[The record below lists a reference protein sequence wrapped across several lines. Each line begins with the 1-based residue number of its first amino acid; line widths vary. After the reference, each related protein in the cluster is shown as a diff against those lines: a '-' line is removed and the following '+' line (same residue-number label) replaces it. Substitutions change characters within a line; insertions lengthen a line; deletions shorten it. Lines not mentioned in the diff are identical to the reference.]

1 MHSNVSTIICD
12 EHNKP
17 YQTLPILIPI
27 IIKTNKKS
35 FFIQPYVYRY
45 STITKDPPHIQHPK
59 STSRWSRYR
68 SSKCA
73 DNNNM
78 GLHKNYLK
86 VGQNAGNQIFGIPRV
101 TRGSTPLS
109 MLISYGAKFNSSKLI
124 LSFNKRFSKIFEEI
138 K

>member
-12 EHNKP
+12 EHTKP
-17 YQTLPILIPI
+17 YQTLPIIIHI
-27 IIKTNKKS
+27 IIKTNKIL
-35 FFIQPYVYRY
+35 FFYSTLLYRY
-45 STITKDPPHIQHPK
+45 STITITLHISNIQ
-59 STSRWSRYR
+59 SRQAGEADR

-78 GLHKNYLK
+78 GLHKNYIK

-124 LSFNKRFSKIFEEI
+124 LSFNKRSSRFLK